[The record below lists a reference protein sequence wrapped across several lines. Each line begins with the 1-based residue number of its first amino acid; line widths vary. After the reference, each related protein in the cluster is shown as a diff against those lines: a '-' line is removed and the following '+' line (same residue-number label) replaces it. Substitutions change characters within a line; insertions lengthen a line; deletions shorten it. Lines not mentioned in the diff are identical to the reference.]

1 MVIVSGKTPI
11 IHYQRRHKLKGTRTT
26 AVDPTDTGGNLTA
39 LNMDKLTLVSEDPGG
54 KLPDGNP
61 GKVTMITV
69 GPGEDNGLTESRG
82 SAMPRWEGL
91 DRLYLTGREPR
102 KGGGETTEF
111 SSQGEE
117 ATEQG
122 DLEPPAP

>member
-1 MVIVSGKTPI
+1 
-11 IHYQRRHKLKGTRTT
+11 
-26 AVDPTDTGGNLTA
+26 
-39 LNMDKLTLVSEDPGG
+39 MDKLTLVSEDPGG

-61 GKVTMITV
+61 GKVTMIIV

-82 SAMPRWEGL
+82 KAMPRWEGL
-91 DRLYLTGREPR
+91 DRLYLTGEEPR
-102 KGGGETTEF
+102 KGGGETTEI

-122 DLEPPAP
+122 DLEPPAPWIGQSDRFLYLFSLVLSGHSEQGSGKVQAR